1 MIVFEVLTGDNWNDK
16 FFRYYRTVNGALA
29 TIFFITLMIVVNYVL
44 LMLFIAIL
52 VENFDEDS
60 IN

>member
-1 MIVFEVLTGDNWNDK
+1 MFIVLTGDNWTTIYIDH
-16 FFRYYRTVNGALA
+16 YRVVGEALSSF
-29 TIFFITLMIVVNYVL
+29 FFISLILLGQYIL